1 MFLIHRS
8 ILKDLII
15 SFSVTIIFLNFGL
28 MMEKLLR
35 LSRLL
40 AGAGSSITDFLKIVF
55 FIQPQ
60 ILIYTIPMS
69 MLLSIL
75 LVYGR
80 MSIDNELVILRG
92 AGMSFWNISRPV
104 LYFGIACFSIGVIMS
119 FYLGPRSSSMLWEK
133 ISEIL
138 TIKAPMSIEE
148 GVFNTSFKDI
158 VILVKEKPSTNQL
171 SGIFILDERQKDEPK
186 VIVSKEGRIIPEDN
200 SISFLLKQG
209 QILVS
214 KDDSY
219 TEISFGKYYFR
230 LNPFIEHKGKGRK
243 ELTPLEL
250 LKASAESSENKNK
263 YLVEFHRRLSMP
275 ALCLILIFLGP
286 SLSLFYGKSGRLG
299 GLTIGLMVFVIYYI
313 VLIYG
318 ENLSI
323 AGKIHHLIGSW
334 IAFIMLGATS
344 IYIFINANKR

>member
-1 MFLIHRS
+1 MFLIYRS

-15 SFSVTIIFLNFGL
+15 SFSVAIIFLNFGL

-69 MLLSIL
+69 MLISIL

-92 AGMSFWNISRPV
+92 AGLSLWNISRPV
-104 LYFGIACFSIGVIMS
+104 LYFGIACFSIGIVMS
-119 FYLGPRSSSMLWEK
+119 FYLGPKSSSMLREK

-158 VILVKEKPSTNQL
+158 VILVKEKPSTNLL
-171 SGIFILDERQKDEPK
+171 SGIFILDERQKDEQK
-186 VIVSKEGRIIPEDN
+186 VIISKEGRIIPEED

-209 QILVS
+209 QIFIS

-219 TEISFGKYYFR
+219 TEISFGKYHFR
-230 LNPFIEHKGKGRK
+230 LNPFIEHKGKSRN

-250 LKASAESSENKNK
+250 LKASEESSENKNK
-263 YLVEFHRRLSMP
+263 YLLEFHRRLSMP
-275 ALCLILIFLGP
+275 ALCLVLILLGP
-286 SLSLFYGKSGRLG
+286 SLSLLYGKSGRLG
-299 GLTIGLMVFVIYYI
+299 GLTIGLIVFVIYYI

-323 AGKIHHLIGSW
+323 AGKMHHFIGSW
-334 IAFIMLGATS
+334 IAFIILGAAS